1 MNHFNTFW
9 KFDSFSCENVSH
21 ILFIKVSL
29 RFLRGTRA
37 MLSEWSC
44 KILLT
49 SKFSYLLFHNPT
61 HKTKTATASRW
72 GTANRPETNLLCFAL
87 LCLLPPSANCA
98 KMLGQNHF
106 EEPNQHGLT
115 FLHPVLICRMEL
127 LLGVVRLQ
135 PWNTKVPISRTGISE
150 FAIPKILLGIQYQD
164 QTGMFKSWSQTNM
177 GKYSKR

>member
-1 MNHFNTFW
+1 
-9 KFDSFSCENVSH
+9 
-21 ILFIKVSL
+21 
-29 RFLRGTRA
+29 
-37 MLSEWSC
+37 
-44 KILLT
+44 
-49 SKFSYLLFHNPT
+49 
-61 HKTKTATASRW
+61 
-72 GTANRPETNLLCFAL
+72 
-87 LCLLPPSANCA
+87 
-98 KMLGQNHF
+98 
-106 EEPNQHGLT
+106 LT